1 MTPASAS
8 PFEPGKPYKM
18 IVLGATQDKGG
29 SSIFVEDDK
38 TGLKYIVE
46 VSGNLKGKIFSMQ
59 GQHATLICTA
69 VTEKG
74 PEFVLDAE
82 YFVQPKA
89 AKPRRG
95 GNIDVNRGEKVEFK
109 NSLIYNDVTNQ
120 PDPDQPFEI
129 AKQIAAFMN
138 AEGGDLYIG
147 VDAEG
152 YVTGIDKDFQ
162 VLDKA
167 ALMMNANTDK
177 AISYSKDIDGFRN
190 KLKNTAITYL
200 GQLAASLLPP
210 AREKLDAESGLTY
223 LHLHIEP
230 CKGIVY
236 LGRDALLV
244 CRSQSAAKDLIGME
258 RDKFVAT
265 KAFWSGYEKGRNSTS
280 KDIDQ
285 FKKEQDK
292 FIKELEAKQQAAKD
306 EIARLQEAL
315 AKKDA
320 ESVEDRQQPPVIVG
334 TPLMVASNASVPF
347 DSQRIDALKGHFEGL
362 VRDDRLIGKA
372 TSWADLWVELVREL
386 ETVDPAK
393 FNALPDEPSLR
404 GRGGRPIF
412 ARKGQKTHLRSDAGY
427 LGKNGDIRVDR
438 RDGSKAAFCS
448 ENGIAVRLIRHFGL
462 KPEQFRIWTGKR

>member
-1 MTPASAS
+1 MTPSVESPIVPNQRYRMLVISADQS
-8 PFEPGKPYKM
+8 NGRSLITVEHSSGKHYDVEVTGHLKNN
-18 IVLGATQDKGG
+18 LYSLKGG
-29 SSIFVEDDK
+29 
-38 TGLKYIVE
+38 Y
-46 VSGNLKGKIFSMQ
+46 
-59 GQHATLICTA
+59 ATVVCTA
-69 VTEKG
+69 VTEKC

-95 GNIDVNRGEKVEFK
+95 GNIGVGRGEYVEFK

-129 AKQIAAFMN
+129 AKQVAAFMN
-138 AEGGDLYIG
+138 ADGGDLYIG
-147 VDAEG
+147 VDDDG
-152 YVTGIDKDFQ
+152 FVTGIDKDFQ

-167 ALMMNANTDK
+167 ALMMNENTDK

-244 CRSQSAAKDLIGME
+244 RRSQSSAKDLIGME

-265 KAFWSGYEKGRNSTS
+265 KAFLSGYQKGRNSAS
-280 KDIDQ
+280 RDIDQ

-292 FIKELEAKQQAAKD
+292 FIKELEVKQQAAKD

-320 ESVEDRQQPPVIVG
+320 ESVEDRQQPPVVVG
-334 TPLMVASNASVPF
+334 TAMSVTKNSSVPF
-347 DSQRIDALKGHFEGL
+347 ENAKLDAINGNFKGL
-362 VRDDRLIGKA
+362 IRDGEPVGMA
-372 TSWADLWVELVREL
+372 TTWPDLWVELVREL
-386 ETVDPAK
+386 ATVDPAK

-404 GRGGRPIF
+404 GKGGRAIF
-412 ARKGQKTHLRSDAGY
+412 ARKGSRMKLRSSSGY
-427 LGKNGDIRVDR
+427 LGQNSDIRVDR
-438 RDGSKAAFCS
+438 KDGSQAAFCT
-448 ENGIAVRLIRHFGL
+448 ENGIAVRLIRYFGL
-462 KPEQFRIWTGKR
+462 KPEQFSLWAEK